1 MSTDTEDKQE
11 VEVISIVE
19 EKDGSA
25 VVELPPSIPSP
36 DAEVQDDHDVAS
48 DETDEADEADEAAR
62 QQEVAVG
69 GEVNPEAERLRQQK
83 RSKRKARKA
92 YHRQVAAE
100 KDVKL
105 TFLERQNQEL
115 LERLSVLEKKSHGSD
130 IARLNKAIEDQNE
143 RILFAKQKIAEAT
156 NSSNGELLTAAQE
169 MWFEARRQYEAL
181 DALKTRVVQPQKQ
194 RTIQAPDPQLQR
206 LASAW
211 MGNNSWYDPQGR
223 DADSKVAL
231 AIDQV
236 MGEEGYDPRT
246 PDYWEEL
253 DNRLQRY
260 LPHRYTE
267 EANER
272 PARTSRPRS
281 AVTGSG
287 RESAT
292 SSGGRNSFTLS
303 PDQVR
308 AMKDAGMWDDPDKR
322 AKMIR
327 RYALEARNA
336 QR

>member
-1 MSTDTEDKQE
+1 MSTDTQDKQE
-11 VEVISIVE
+11 VEVISISE

-36 DAEVQDDHDVAS
+36 DADPEEDHDVGS
-48 DETDEADEADEAAR
+48 DEADDEAR
-62 QQEVAVG
+62 QREMAVG
-69 GEVNPEAERLRQQK
+69 GAVDPEAERLREQK
-83 RSKRKARKA
+83 RQKRKARKE
-92 YHRQVAAE
+92 YHKQVSAE

-105 TFLERQNQEL
+105 TLLERQNQEL

-130 IARLNKAIEDQNE
+130 IARLNKAIEDQGA
-143 RILFAKQKIAEAT
+143 RISFAKQKIAEAT
-156 NSSNGELLTAAQE
+156 KSGNGELLTAAQE

-181 DALKTRVVQPQKQ
+181 DALKKKVVQPQKQ

-211 MGNNSWYDPQGR
+211 MGNNPWYDPQGR
-223 DADSKVAL
+223 DPDSKVAL
-231 AIDQV
+231 AIDQA
-236 MGEEGYDPRT
+236 MGEEGYNPRD

-260 LPHRYTE
+260 LPHRYTG

-272 PARTSRPRS
+272 PTRTSRPRS

-292 SSGGRNSFTLS
+292 SSGGRNSFTLT
-303 PDQVR
+303 PEQVR

-322 AKMIR
+322 AKMVR